1 MLKLVVDGKELD
13 VENDCK
19 EMTAEELNKLEDK
32 LNKSNN
38 IEFKI
43 EG

>member
-19 EMTAEELNKLEDK
+19 EMTEEELNKLEDK